1 MKPPRS
7 LQLVDR
13 PADELVASI
22 MAFLTPPLLA
32 IFADRSRTGRSPEIL
47 ADAVCLRIKNLARCL
62 AQTPSHDAD
71 VGGRDASM
79 SDRPPQESAGS
90 A

>member
-1 MKPPRS
+1 MKASRS

-22 MAFLTPPLLA
+22 MAFLTPPLVA
-32 IFADRSRTGRSPEIL
+32 IFTDRCCTGRNPDIL
-47 ADAVCLRIKNLARCL
+47 ADAICLRIKSLARYL
-62 AQTPSHDAD
+62 AQQHRQDSGATAREAPTSAH
-71 VGGRDASM
+71 
-79 SDRPPQESAGS
+79 PPQESAGS